1 MNKKK
6 LLKKSRPVHKVEING
21 VASLYNSERRSVT
34 PTRSSKQPVSTIAE
48 FSKNLINSSCK
59 TLKRKKP
66 TKNKQKLTTTNS
78 PLKPRTS
85 DEFQEKNIFKN
96 DKGATP
102 LRNKLDAAFQ
112 AKKLI
117 KIYRLT
123 PSNSPL
129 SGRSLVYSSR
139 DQISQRSNC
148 QNSEVRTVKKNEV
161 FFEINGRS
169 EKANLEYILDD
180 HRNSVNSIILNSS
193 SLYTG
198 SQDYTIKKWRYI
210 PTDPNPY
217 RGKEYIEGQ
226 ILNTST
232 LLIHNPKPVLHLSL
246 IRPSILLACL
256 PNSLKFFNNSTLFRT
271 KKLDFSAKY
280 LSSHNENCLLA
291 SLSSIYKLDLE
302 KNCLISSISSENTTI
317 LHPYTESYYFSGD
330 SKGHVKTLD
339 LRVPSI
345 ISQYHS
351 HFDSVTGIAFNDN
364 AIYTCSQDGYLKHW
378 DIRFNNLINSFNSLG
393 SLKKIICIK
402 DRILTGGDSFRIWTE
417 NYPIILSPDYCKDL
431 THKDNCILAAA
442 NNKVMVWNIQTV
454 NTTNEYI

>member
-6 LLKKSRPVHKVEING
+6 LLKKSRPVHKLEING
-21 VASLYNSERRSVT
+21 ITSLYNSERRSVT

-48 FSKNLINSSCK
+48 FTKNLINSSCK

-78 PLKPRTS
+78 PIKPKTS

-96 DKGATP
+96 DKTATP

-112 AKKLI
+112 SKKLI

-139 DQISQRSNC
+139 DQISQRSNY
-148 QNSEVRTVKKNEV
+148 QNSEIKTVQKNEIL
-161 FFEINGRS
+161 FEINKRS
-169 EKANLEYILDD
+169 EKVNLEYILDD
-180 HRNSVNSIILNSS
+180 HRNSVNSIVLNSS

-198 SQDYTIKKWRYI
+198 SQDYTIKKWRFI

-217 RGKEYIEGQ
+217 RGKEYVDGQ
-226 ILNTST
+226 VFNSNSILMQS
-232 LLIHNPKPVLHLSL
+232 PKPVLHLSF
-246 IRPSILLACL
+246 IRPSILMACL
-256 PNSLKFFNNSTLFRT
+256 PNSLKLFNNATLFRT
-271 KKLDFSAKY
+271 KKLDFNAKY
-280 LSSHNENCLLA
+280 LNCHSENCLIA
-291 SLSSIYKLDLE
+291 SISSIYKLDLE
-302 KNCLISSISSENTTI
+302 KNAFISSISSENTTI
-317 LHPYTESYYFSGD
+317 IHPYTEFYYFSGD
-330 SKGHVKTLD
+330 SKGTIKTLD
-339 LRVPSI
+339 LRAPTI

-351 HFDSVTGIAFNDN
+351 HYDSVTGIATKDN
-364 AIYTCSQDGYLKHW
+364 IIYSCSQDGYLKYW
-378 DIRFNNLINSFNSLG
+378 DIRFSNLIKSQNSLG
-393 SLKKIICIK
+393 SLKKIECIK
-402 DRILTGGDSFRIWTE
+402 DRILTGGDCFRIWTE
-417 NYPIILSPDYCKDL
+417 DYPIIISPDYCKDI

-442 NNKVMVWNIQTV
+442 NNKVMVWNIQTI